1 MAPFAWHRM
10 MLSKE
15 ESMSNLH
22 ILAIDVA
29 KRSFQV

>member
-1 MAPFAWHRM
+1 M